1 MYDGQNVKN
10 LIKKKKNIVFV
21 YYLNDF
27 LFQKE
32 GGLSF

>member
-10 LIKKKKNIVFV
+10 LINKKNIVFV

-32 GGLSF
+32 GGLSL

>member
-10 LIKKKKNIVFV
+10 LINKKNIVFV

>member
-1 MYDGQNVKN
+1 MCDGQNVKN
-10 LIKKKKNIVFV
+10 LINKKNIVFV